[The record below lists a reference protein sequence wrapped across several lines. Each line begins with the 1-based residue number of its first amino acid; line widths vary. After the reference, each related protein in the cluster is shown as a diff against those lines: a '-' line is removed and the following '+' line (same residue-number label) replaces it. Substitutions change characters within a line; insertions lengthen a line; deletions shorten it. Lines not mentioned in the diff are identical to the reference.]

1 MTESYEA
8 RVRLAAVAI
17 GSAAE
22 VVSDMSGPAV
32 ALDAL
37 ASVLLR
43 GLLELGPARA
53 REALRLLGER
63 VEAAEGL

>member
-1 MTESYEA
+1 MPESYEA
-8 RVRLAAVAI
+8 RVILAARVVS
-17 GSAAE
+17 GSAE
-22 VVSDMSGPAV
+22 VVSAMYGPAV

-43 GLLELGPARA
+43 LLLELGPERA

-63 VEAAEGL
+63 VDGNV